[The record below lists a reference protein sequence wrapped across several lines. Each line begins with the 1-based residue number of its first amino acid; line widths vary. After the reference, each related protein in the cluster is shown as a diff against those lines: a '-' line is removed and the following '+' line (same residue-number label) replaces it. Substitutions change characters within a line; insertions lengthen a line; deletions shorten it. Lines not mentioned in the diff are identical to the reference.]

1 MCPRLISDKM
11 TPFAVKLSV
20 DCFLKREAKRGG
32 ESVLLNVQFF
42 WRLQHINA
50 QL

>member
-1 MCPRLISDKM
+1 MCPCLVSDKM
-11 TPFAVKLSV
+11 TLLVVKLSV

-32 ESVLLNVQFF
+32 ESVLLNVQFS